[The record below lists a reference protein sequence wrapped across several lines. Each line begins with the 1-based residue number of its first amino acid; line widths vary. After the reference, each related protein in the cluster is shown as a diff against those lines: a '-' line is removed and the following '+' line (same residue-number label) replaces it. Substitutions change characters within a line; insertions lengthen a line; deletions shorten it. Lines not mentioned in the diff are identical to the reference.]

1 VKTVRL
7 LFTVLTLV
15 FSGLTW
21 AASIDINSADAKTLE
36 SLDGIGPAKAHAI
49 VEYRE
54 KNGPFKS
61 VDELEKVSGIG
72 KATLEKN
79 RDKIAVSS
87 VKAAAKSD
95 RPRTSKKSE

>member
-1 VKTVRL
+1 MKTVRL
-7 LFTVLTLV
+7 IFIALALA

-21 AASIDINSADAKTLE
+21 AATIDINSADVKTLE
-36 SLDGIGPAKAHAI
+36 SLDGIGPAKAQAI
-49 VEYRE
+49 VDYRQ

-61 VDELEKVSGIG
+61 VEDLEKVSGIG

-87 VKAAAKSD
+87 TKAAAKSD
-95 RPRTSKKSE
+95 RTRTSKKSE